1 VNIGPKA
8 TTSVTRHGR
17 VGLHRLRVVIA
28 APPLAIST
36 GPLAAIQIAPLMTLV
51 MLYGRRA
58 RTLSLTSRA
67 VPRWRQACFYGGF
80 LVIFAALILLGK
92 ANREPLFVNTI
103 EQLLLGDVAAL
114 LLVLGLTAALIAP
127 LLRVAPFDRLRIF
140 SNPLIAFP
148 LWTIDFYGWH
158 LPVLYEAALRHP
170 GIQILEHAMLLG
182 LAVNMWMCLFGPL
195 PTPAWFGN
203 TAKLLYIIAV
213 RLAGIGLANLFLWSD
228 AVFYPFYLERDS
240 LRQISPIADQNIAG
254 AIMMIEGSLLTIG
267 LFCWLFMRTAREGA
281 ERQDLLDF
289 ARRHGVA
296 LSEQRAARAIAA
308 GRGGDLRKR
317 LEQRVDPL
325 L

>member
-1 VNIGPKA
+1 MNIGLQA
-8 TTSVTRHGR
+8 TTSAARHAR
-17 VGLHRLRVVIA
+17 VGPHRLRVVLA
-28 APPLAIST
+28 APALAMSTGLLATIQLAPLAV
-36 GPLAAIQIAPLMTLV
+36 LV

-58 RTLSLTSRA
+58 RTLSLTSLA

-80 LVIFAALILLGK
+80 LVVLAALVLLGK
-92 ANREPLFVNTI
+92 ASREPLFVNMI

-114 LLVLGLTAALIAP
+114 LLVLGLTGALVAP
-127 LLRVAPFDRLRIF
+127 LLRIGPFDRMRVL

-148 LWTIDFYGWH
+148 LWTIDFYVWH

-170 GIQILEHAMLLG
+170 GIQILEHALLLA

-203 TAKLLYIIAV
+203 FAKLIYIVAV
-213 RLAGIGLANLFLWSD
+213 RLAGLALANLFLWSD
-228 AVFYPFYLERDS
+228 VVFYPFYLERDS
-240 LRQISPIADQNIAG
+240 LQQISPIADQNIAG
-254 AIMMIEGSLLTIG
+254 AIVTIEGSLLTIG
-267 LFCWLFMRTAREGA
+267 LFCWLFIRTVREGE

-325 L
+325 P